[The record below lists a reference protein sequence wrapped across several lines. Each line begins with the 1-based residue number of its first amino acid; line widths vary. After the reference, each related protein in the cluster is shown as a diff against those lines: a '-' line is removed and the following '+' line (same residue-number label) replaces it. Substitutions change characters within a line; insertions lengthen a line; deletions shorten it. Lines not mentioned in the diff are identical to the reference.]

1 MKRNAERKNR
11 IILLVLF
18 LLIGCVFL
26 AYGRPTTVAKAYT
39 EEQKQEAK
47 AWLSAHGYPATKEG
61 AYQAYRDYLSGKLTL
76 SEEDQK
82 RINQSL
88 GQSSK
93 KKKNSTE
100 KKKQE
105 KSPKNKKSVD
115 KKKEASATPR
125 TKRSDNE
132 KEEVQK
138 QQSASPASPSP
149 GAKKMENRTET
160 SEDKST
166 DKSTGISKGYLWGG
180 VCLLVLLAGII
191 ALYIRKRKSIG

>member
-26 AYGRPTTVAKAYT
+26 ASGRPATVAKAYT

-93 KKKNSTE
+93 KKKNRTE
-100 KKKQE
+100 KKQD
-105 KSPKNKKSVD
+105 KSSKNKKSVD
-115 KKKEASATPR
+115 KKKEASATPQ

-138 QQSASPASPSP
+138 QQSALSASPSP
-149 GAKKMENRTET
+149 EAKKVETKTEA
-160 SEDKST
+160 SEDKSA
-166 DKSTGISKGYLWGG
+166 DRSTGIGKGYLWGG
-180 VCLLVLLAGII
+180 VCLLALLAGII
-191 ALYIRKRKSIG
+191 SLYIRKRKSIG

>member
-26 AYGRPTTVAKAYT
+26 ASGRPATVAKAYT

-93 KKKNSTE
+93 KKKNRTE
-100 KKKQE
+100 KKQD
-105 KSPKNKKSVD
+105 KSSKNKKSVD
-115 KKKEASATPR
+115 KKKEASATPQ

-149 GAKKMENRTET
+149 GAKKMENKTET

>member
-26 AYGRPTTVAKAYT
+26 ASGRPATVAKAYT

-93 KKKNSTE
+93 KKKNRTE
-100 KKKQE
+100 KKQD
-105 KSPKNKKSVD
+105 KSSKNKKSVD
-115 KKKEASATPR
+115 KKKEASATPQ

-138 QQSASPASPSP
+138 QQSALSASPSP
-149 GAKKMENRTET
+149 EAKKVETKTEA
-160 SEDKST
+160 SEDKSA
-166 DKSTGISKGYLWGG
+166 DKSTGIGKGYLWGG
-180 VCLLVLLAGII
+180 VCLLALLAGII
-191 ALYIRKRKSIG
+191 SLYIRKRKSIR